1 MCFEA
6 DILTAQTSD
15 TSRLFRTF
23 FYCKSVMCI
32 CPNNL
37 NTVARTWIQAA
48 VSSIGDHAPRK
59 SHSCVLQFGYI
70 SATKYP
76 PKFPQNLFERKL
88 YLTLLPG
95 AATMTRTPH
104 FFWLVVELP
113 LTPMPVVGF
122 EGAAWGLGV
131 EGLLPPALLVCC
143 QYVSTDVSTTA
154 SKTTNL
160 DGGGRWRA
168 WNLNRGSRDLP
179 GRSAS
184 GTRGHGRSKFTLGR
198 HVDDGF
204 GWCLKGEVVMSVVLL
219 RFSCSHFIRKI
230 ASLAASID
238 VGRFR
243 LPRHPCA
250 LRDTHLRFSWCDQLP
265 RARSVG
271 SSLSQMD
278 RVCIRYS

>member
-143 QYVSTDVSTTA
+143 QYVSTDVS
-154 SKTTNL
+154 
-160 DGGGRWRA
+160 R
-168 WNLNRGSRDLP
+168 
-179 GRSAS
+179 
-184 GTRGHGRSKFTLGR
+184 
-198 HVDDGF
+198 
-204 GWCLKGEVVMSVVLL
+204 
-219 RFSCSHFIRKI
+219 
-230 ASLAASID
+230 
-238 VGRFR
+238 R
-243 LPRHPCA
+243 LPRKRQTWIVEGDGVRGTSTGAAGTFLGEAPVERVA
-250 LRDTHLRFSWCDQLP
+250 MAEVNSRL
-265 RARSVG
+265 VG
-271 SSLSQMD
+271 M
-278 RVCIRYS
+278 